1 VKPSTHPPI
10 TIRFLRHT
18 LSVVLVLCAFVIL
31 GRVADRT
38 LVHFA
43 RAGVRGPPS
52 VALLV
57 AAAALAYATFTGII
71 YFVFPSRRPLVYH
84 GVGAGITL
92 VWLVL
97 LLAWSTPTE
106 PG

>member
-1 VKPSTHPPI
+1 M
-10 TIRFLRHT
+10 
-18 LSVVLVLCAFVIL
+18 LCAFAIL
-31 GRVADRT
+31 TRVADRT

-43 RAGVRGPPS
+43 RAGVRGLPS
-52 VALLV
+52 LAVLV

-92 VWLVL
+92 VWLAL
-97 LLAWSTPTE
+97 LLPWSTPTE
-106 PG
+106 SG